1 MYNEHVNGFQKA
13 LRQAEFLYRE
23 VSVTDCRFN
32 VNLDVYDGRMLDV
45 AEISRLKAEKEAVI
59 IANEDTLVTTPAAT
73 MVDEGVEQVEV
84 ADEEADGVEGDA
96 AGDEVDEVEE

>member
-1 MYNEHVNGFQKA
+1 M
-13 LRQAEFLYRE
+13 
-23 VSVTDCRFN
+23 
-32 VNLDVYDGRMLDV
+32 
-45 AEISRLKAEKEAVI
+45 
-59 IANEDTLVTTPAAT
+59 TTPAAT